1 MMNILPHI
9 QKEKKDT
16 KDMKSVSAGK
26 KKDTHES
33 LVPEFSL

>member
-1 MMNILPHI
+1 MNILPHT

-26 KKDTHES
+26 KGTHES